1 MSGRS
6 VTAELAE
13 LVGQQA
19 RRALAAVRDPRA
31 RALRRRRRA
40 RRAAGLTAAIAL
52 VTGTVTAVI
61 GSSGALE
68 LSEVLAGSVTAV
80 FALGAGA
87 AGVRMVRLYRTALP
101 PASQAP
107 APVLPPPGSAAREP
121 LIRLARAEAG
131 LADLLAVLE
140 RPRHGVAVVAP
151 ETIESTRAALAKAAA
166 ELRGT
171 AEAIRAVERAAD
183 ATSGTTDAAGGS
195 AASGVV
201 AVQRAGLLDAVTAL
215 RHQLDQGV
223 DEVCGLVSAAGAV
236 VSATGR
242 EHRPTALADAT
253 DRLTGLAAGLRE
265 LPHRAG

>member
-1 MSGRS
+1 MIGGPAVSGRS
-6 VTAELAE
+6 VTGELAE

-40 RRAAGLTAAIAL
+40 RRAAGLHSGIAL
-52 VTGTVTAVI
+52 VAGMITAVI
-61 GSSGALE
+61 GSTGALE
-68 LSEVLAGSVTAV
+68 LSEVVAGSVTAV

-87 AGVRMVRLYRTALP
+87 AGFRMVRLYRTPLP
-101 PASQAP
+101 PEPQAP
-107 APVLPPPGSAAREP
+107 AAALPPPGSAAREP

-151 ETIESTRAALAKAAA
+151 ETIDSTRAALAAAAA

-171 AEAIRAVERAAD
+171 AEAIRAVERAAG
-183 ATSGTTDAAGGS
+183 AAAGTTGGS
-195 AASGVV
+195 TA
-201 AVQRAGLLDAVTAL
+201 QQAGLLDAVTAL
-215 RHQLDQGV
+215 RSQLDNGV

-236 VSATGR
+236 VSAAGP
-242 EHRPTALADAT
+242 EHRPAALTDAT

-265 LPHRAG
+265 LPHRTG